1 MNIISAD
8 PAFNFKPPKKV
19 KRDVREVLLAFKGRG
34 RGKRGRA
41 LRSYSSFLGDGS
53 K

>member
-19 KRDVREVLLAFKGRG
+19 KRDVTEVLLAFKSRG
-34 RGKRGRA
+34 RGKRGR
-41 LRSYSSFLGDGS
+41 LEEFNDDSVL